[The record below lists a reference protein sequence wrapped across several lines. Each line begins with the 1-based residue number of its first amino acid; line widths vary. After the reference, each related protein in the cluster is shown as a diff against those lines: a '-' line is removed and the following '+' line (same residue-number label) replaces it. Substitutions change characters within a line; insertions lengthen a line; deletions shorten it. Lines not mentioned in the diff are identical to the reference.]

1 MNEEKRTDRKLETN
15 EKWIIIATL
24 AIFAISFLLSALDS
38 PKILNNTVVYSSSSD
53 TLGSDTLGSDTTS
66 SDTTMVESEIS
77 DYPRISSSDLEMLLD
92 AKNSQSETKISSKI
106 NINTADL
113 TQLQTLNGIGEVK
126 AKAIIEYRNT
136 YGRFNSVEELKNVSG
151 IGDKTFEKIKDLITV

>member
-1 MNEEKRTDRKLETN
+1 MSKEKRTDRKLETN

-53 TLGSDTLGSDTTS
+53 T
-66 SDTTMVESEIS
+66 TMVVSEIS

-92 AKNSQSETKISSKI
+92 AKSNQSDIKISSKI

-113 TQLQTLNGIGEVK
+113 TQLQTLTGIGEVK

>member
-24 AIFAISFLLSALDS
+24 AIFAISFLLSALNS
-38 PKILNNTVVYSSSSD
+38 PKISDNTIVYSSSSD
-53 TLGSDTLGSDTTS
+53 TTLA
-66 SDTTMVESEIS
+66 VSEIS

-92 AKNSQSETKISSKI
+92 AKSNQSEIKISSKI

-151 IGDKTFEKIKDLITV
+151 IGDKTFEKIKHLITV